1 MPSVPPQLKPYAG
14 KTPAN
19 ASKPA
24 VAPIVA
30 ANPSRAIDLVICL
43 DVSGSMDGL
52 LNAARQNLWAVVNEM
67 ATLQPAPELR
77 VALLT
82 YGCPAYGAES
92 GFVAIQTGL
101 TNDLDTVSQ
110 KLFALS
116 TNGGDEFVAR
126 VVKRALDDLEWSK
139 DPQALKLIFVA
150 GNEAATQD
158 PMLDA
163 MAMSKAAIEREI
175 IVNTIYCGEPGK
187 PEAEGWRNVAK
198 LADGK
203 FASIEQ
209 DTAVVIETPFDKQ
222 LGELSLALNTTY
234 MPYGQNRTVWAA
246 NQVAQDNNAGTLN
259 VAAVAQRCQT
269 KASGLYYNTAFD
281 LVDACK
287 QAEFKLADVKKEDL
301 AEDLRALSVGDLQK
315 RIDEMGKKRGELQKQ
330 VEALG
335 KQRDAFVEAERKKL
349 GEAGDKLFDKVM
361 LDSVRAQAAS
371 RGFTR
376 KVEPKPV
383 VEVAPAAEKPAQEQV
398 EEQVQEQVEKPIGT
412 PAGGG
417 HE

>member
-1 MPSVPPQLKPYAG
+1 M
-14 KTPAN
+14 
-19 ASKPA
+19 
-24 VAPIVA
+24 
-30 ANPSRAIDLVICL
+30 
-43 DVSGSMDGL
+43 
-52 LNAARQNLWAVVNEM
+52 
-67 ATLQPAPELR
+67 R

-82 YGCPAYGAES
+82 YGCPLYGAES

-150 GNEAATQD
+150 GNEPATQD

-163 MAMSKAAIEREI
+163 MAMSKAAIEQEI
-175 IVNTIYCGEPGK
+175 IVNTIFCGEQNK

-203 FASIEQ
+203 FAAIEQ

-246 NQVAQDNNAGTLN
+246 NQVAQDNNASSL
-259 VAAVAQRCQT
+259 
-269 KASGLYYNTAFD
+269 
-281 LVDACK
+281 
-287 QAEFKLADVKKEDL
+287 
-301 AEDLRALSVGDLQK
+301 
-315 RIDEMGKKRGELQKQ
+315 
-330 VEALG
+330 
-335 KQRDAFVEAERKKL
+335 
-349 GEAGDKLFDKVM
+349 
-361 LDSVRAQAAS
+361 
-371 RGFTR
+371 
-376 KVEPKPV
+376 
-383 VEVAPAAEKPAQEQV
+383 
-398 EEQVQEQVEKPIGT
+398 
-412 PAGGG
+412 
-417 HE
+417 